1 MKEAQNVADEA
12 GKEAQKIAD
21 EAKTAADEAQ
31 KAAAE
36 AQKAANDAFANLG
49 ITESAAGIIKSRI
62 LRTNKP
68 DEDYLKYF
76 EKHCC
81 LNYTIHCLQ
90 CNWNR
95 CNYGVTKD
103 NTGKFNNY
111 LIRQQKVQILQLTA
125 KEALKAAD
133 DAQHEALVVQK
144 AVDGLIFE
152 AKKSAEMAAD
162 EAHRVAE
169 KATNEAHRAAEKASN
184 DAQKAADK
192 AADEALKAAE
202 KAQKAADEA
211 KKVAME
217 TQKAANKASAE
228 AQKTSDKTA
237 KEAQKVAD
245 EAGKEAQKTADEAQ
259 KVAVKA
265 HKAADEA
272 LKAADDAFANI
283 GITDSAAEIIK
294 SRILRSKQPEEDFLK
309 YFEKYCSVDHRTVG
323 HLIPIPFR
331 CPNLIVKERS
341 FAPKCHCVPVGGI
354 YSRPQWNCD

>member
-21 EAKTAADEAQ
+21 KAKTAADEAQ
-31 KAAAE
+31 KAATE

-49 ITESAAGIIKSRI
+49 ITESAAGIIKNRI

-81 LNYTIHCLQ
+81 LDYTIHCLE

-111 LIRQQKVQILQLTA
+111 LNSQQNVQILQIKA

-133 DAQHEALVVQK
+133 DAQRVALEVQK
-144 AVDGLIFE
+144 AVDEVMVE
-152 AKKSAEMAAD
+152 AKKSAETAAD

-169 KATNEAHRAAEKASN
+169 KATDEAHKAAEKASN
-184 DAQKAADK
+184 NAQKIADE
-192 AADEALKAAE
+192 AADEAQKAAE

-211 KKVAME
+211 KKIAIE

-228 AQKTSDKTA
+228 AQETSEKAA
-237 KEAQKVAD
+237 KQAQKVAD
-245 EAGKEAQKTADEAQ
+245 EAGKKAQETANEAQ
-259 KVAVKA
+259 KVAVEA

-272 LKAADDAFANI
+272 LKAADAAFANL

-309 YFEKYCSVDHRTVG
+309 YFEKYCSVEHNTVE
-323 HLIPIPFR
+323 HLVPIPFR
-331 CPNLIVKERS
+331 CPDVVVKERS
-341 FAPKCHCVPVGGI
+341 FAPKCHCVPVGGA
-354 YSRPQWNCD
+354 YSDQRNLC